1 MPEVLPGSS
10 VLLVSNVLLWL
21 AVLALLFVVFALAR
35 QIGVLHER
43 LAPAGA
49 GSPSRGVREGE
60 QLPSMQ
66 LTDLR
71 GVAIDIGSPRG
82 RGMLLLF
89 VSPTCPLCRMLTPVA
104 AEMAQATGRDLVLAS
119 EGGVIGRH
127 REYVAAQGIEVPY
140 VLSSELVRALDVGLL
155 PFAAVLGADG
165 VLQARGRVNDGS
177 ELQRLLGP
185 AGGAPAGA
193 EATGGVQV
201 FEPVA
206 AGAGAAVAIASVT
219 SAAVTSAA
227 ATSASVNRAAE
238 ERTS

>member
-1 MPEVLPGSS
+1 MIDP
-10 VLLVSNVLLWL
+10 VLLVSNLLLWL

-43 LAPAGA
+43 LAPSGA
-49 GSPSRGVREGE
+49 GVPPRGVREGE
-60 QLPSMQ
+60 QLPAMQ

-71 GVAIDIGSPRG
+71 GVAVDIGAARG

-89 VSPTCPLCRMLTPVA
+89 VSPTCPLCRVLTPLAVDL
-104 AEMAQATGRDLVLAS
+104 AQAAGRDLVLAS
-119 EGGVIGRH
+119 EGGDIDRH

-177 ELQRLLGP
+177 ELQRLLAP
-185 AGGAPAGA
+185 AASVAAGA
-193 EATGGVQV
+193 EVAGAVQV

-206 AGAGAAVAIASVT
+206 AGGG
-219 SAAVTSAA
+219 AA
-227 ATSASVNRAAE
+227 ATGTTVNSSAMNRAGEA
-238 ERTS
+238 RTS